1 MTLVLNLS
9 KCVLCLIL
17 VFLQI
22 VHLRER
28 YCMWGVAA
36 DTANPLQDMYGKLE
50 RIWLNKWEKYLK
62 RVSLKTIWGPS

>member
-1 MTLVLNLS
+1 MTYP
-9 KCVLCLIL
+9 
-17 VFLQI
+17 QI

-36 DTANPLQDMYGKLE
+36 DTANPLQDIYGKLE

-62 RVSLKTIWGPS
+62 RVSLKTIRGPS